1 MRAVRVLLWVL
12 AFLVVGGV
20 GFYLGSLGGTVVGAV
35 GGGIGGTLVGVCT
48 TAQVGVDR
56 GILTPQQRTALVEA
70 TAESLRATYAAL
82 LSQIELSPEDR
93 LTADNCP
100 RLIERFKPRD

>member
-1 MRAVRVLLWVL
+1 MRVVRVLLWVL

-20 GFYLGSLGGTVVGAV
+20 GFYLGSLGGAAVGVV
-35 GGGIGGTLVGVCT
+35 GGGIGGTFVGACT

-56 GILTPQQRTALVEA
+56 GILTPQQRAALIEA
-70 TAESLRATYAAL
+70 TAENLRATYAAL
-82 LSQIELSPEDR
+82 LSQVELSPEDR